1 LGSTTPYLKIQ
12 AHVVIA
18 LGTPRGTI
26 TKTPLTIRVEHD
38 ELKHY
43 IGKFLFSSFN
53 YFPKHT
59 LCVFFTLNLQL
70 KPYPLLE
77 KNHFYPMSNV
87 PRTIRSLILWGRSFP
102 ERQPSF
108 NVAFIAIRNHF
119 QQEQLMANSFHVI
132 FAFITPLVLNLL
144 GLRYHGNP
152 ITPFDTQP
160 ITMMV
165 GISCLLAYC
174 FEMKCHVSR
183 LSPTHQ
189 PTLLRRSM
197 VLFGSLSLASFVSI
211 LFPDSVQLT
220 LLGLYA
226 LLVMGLP
233 LHAKSEYSGTGSCR

>member
-1 LGSTTPYLKIQ
+1 
-12 AHVVIA
+12 
-18 LGTPRGTI
+18 
-26 TKTPLTIRVEHD
+26 
-38 ELKHY
+38 
-43 IGKFLFSSFN
+43 
-53 YFPKHT
+53 
-59 LCVFFTLNLQL
+59 
-70 KPYPLLE
+70 
-77 KNHFYPMSNV
+77 MSNV

-174 FEMKCHVSR
+174 LAYGFEMKCHVSR

-226 LLVMGLP
+226 LLVMGLQ
-233 LHAKSEYSGTGSCR
+233 LHAQVRIFWNWIVQRIIPKFFRARATSMRQRSNTAHWLVAATTNRNQGNLLPL